1 MWIHLPSSL
10 CAPESRASTSDSS
23 SLWKRCAQSVTW
35 STKQRSATSWSRAW
49 KTAPLKMRLFG
60 RMLKPSAANRGAAA
74 WISSLPVIPASRSVV
89 PENSAAKKIRVISG
103 LMSHGSSAKFS
114 RPSSSSKT
122 SRTICASDFTR
133 SQKSYEAWVTNLRRE
148 SLQRRKSAR
157 LTSENGSSSWPT
169 AQASNADFDGIR
181 RPVIVMPSG
190 KVQHT
195 GAKSGIRGGG
205 SLVDTVQN
213 WPTPRSE
220 DSESCGNHP
229 GTTDSLTGATRNW
242 KTLHGM
248 GNTDRFGK
256 TAGGGG
262 EFAKQAMAWPTP
274 KADDGPHNGRT
285 TKGGNQTHLP
295 WIAVCFRPDLPTS
308 TDGTKSSDAIRRLN
322 PVFVESLMGFPRGW
336 SDCAPLATAS
346 YRLWLHTH
354 SARLRELPG
363 RDAKPSR
370 KAA

>member
-10 CAPESRASTSDSS
+10 CAPESLASTSDSS

-122 SRTICASDFTR
+122 SRTICASDFTQ

-169 AQASNADFDGIR
+169 FDGVC

-190 KVQHT
+190 RVQKI

-213 WPTPRSE
+213 WPTPR
-220 DSESCGNHP
+220 
-229 GTTDSLTGATRNW
+229 TQMTRIAKVN
-242 KTLHGM
+242 
-248 GNTDRFGK
+248 RGK
-256 TAGGGG
+256 HNL
-262 EFAKQAMAWPTP
+262 EEEIVNWPTP

-285 TKGGNQTHLP
+285 MRSSNYQVDLP
-295 WIAVCFRPDLPTS
+295 WAAICFRPDLPTS
-308 TDGTKSSDAIRRLN
+308 TAGAKSSDATRRLN